1 MIFPLL
7 LFIISSLNPEPP
19 QSVKASDAPDDMG
32 GVVTVSWARSAS
44 DTLGNINNVWGY
56 RIFRIQP
63 QTYDTQFMGFRDRWS
78 ELVFTDSSA
87 VNGTLYIYGIQT
99 KSSTGTSDMAYSGP
113 VKSRKSLFRER
124 RLAVAVAVIA
134 AAAVFLLSKEKS
146 SDFFKRKNVEKGI
159 LWAMEKGKTV
169 MVIMSY
175 EELSSRK
182 GISRTLND
190 LKWMAEKI
198 ISSKGEIR
206 VLAPGHLERTAF
218 CVFRDVYMKDGR
230 LKDFNPLWIRRTWS
244 GGVSYSG
251 EACRLLDIWKPGLVL
266 ITGEP
271 GVWTFP
277 VLKKCLLSGAQIAGI
292 KTGLNLL
299 PAVLASG
306 VGIENISGSLSEVFF
321 PGLVLKKY
329 LYTVI
334 FLVSFLMIYMVI
346 CWMFAGTEFQSVFLS
361 LRDFLSAP
369 KAMP

>member
-1 MIFPLL
+1 MLELAVLIL
-7 LFIISSLNPEPP
+7 IAGINPEPP
-19 QSVKASDAPDDMG
+19 QSVKASDVPDDMG
-32 GVVTVSWARSAS
+32 GTVTVSWTRSAS

-87 VNGTLYIYGIQT
+87 VDGTVYIYGIQT
-99 KSSTGTSDMAYSGP
+99 KSSTGTSEMACSLP

-134 AAAVFLLSKEKS
+134 AAAVFIFTKEKA
-146 SDFFKRKNVEKGI
+146 SDFFKRKNVENGI

-175 EELSSRK
+175 EEISSRK

-206 VLAPGHLERTAF
+206 VLAPGHLEQTAF
-218 CVFRDVYMKDGR
+218 SIFRDVYMKDGR

-244 GGVSYSG
+244 GGVSYSE
-251 EACRLLDIWKPGLVL
+251 EACRLLDVWKPGLVL

-277 VLKKCLLSGAQIAGI
+277 VLKKCLLTGAQIAGI

-299 PAVLASG
+299 PAVLSSG
-306 VGIENISGSLSEVFF
+306 IGTENISGNLSEMFF
-321 PGLVLKKY
+321 PGPVLKKY

-334 FLVSFLMIYMVI
+334 FLVSALMVFMIV
-346 CWMFAGTEFQSVFLS
+346 CWLLAGTELQSVFLS
-361 LRDFLSAP
+361 LRDFLSVTRAVP
-369 KAMP
+369 